1 MRNNTFAWKTKD
13 NKNFS
18 FSTDNKYFA
27 YYPYKSDA
35 QKVDPSA
42 LDAST
47 FFASK
52 ISSLSPASDQSTQNT
67 LLDQDFQV
75 AKGVVASDASTLTFL
90 MEHAMGLAEIT
101 LGAKTFDNN
110 YYLSNYTSYTWKNG
124 TTTFHAYAGISG
136 YSFYKVAD
144 YRYVALVK
152 PDITTD
158 FSCGSTT
165 DADSWTGNV
174 SVKPA
179 ANNVDRVTVTSKRT
193 SWPDISYTMEVGDI
207 YYSDGAMTHQSE
219 DLASGKTPI
228 GIVGY
233 TGNNYWTETQLKS
246 SNQGGHALVMCLKT
260 IGSTETTGM
269 GDCFVWYS
277 SKTSADRTKINSKA
291 LLIGSCNQPYGS
303 GVTETNALI
312 SKWSTAAEAAYQ
324 AKNYTT
330 LPASSSKCSGWFL
343 PTAGQYY
350 AVMSTLGATFS
361 DDWTGIYGDDAS
373 GSSLGFFNNMTTVT
387 SNINNKLKKVGDNN
401 YTEFFCATNT
411 WTWTSSEFSDINA
424 VILDSGCDDKK
435 GPGSV
440 RFYGFEKTACYRVR
454 PFLAF

>member
-67 LLDQDFQV
+67 LLAQDFQV
-75 AKGVVASDASTLTFL
+75 AKGVVASDASTLTFQ

-179 ANNVDRVTVTSKRT
+179 ANDVDRVTVTSKRT
-193 SWPDISYTMEVGDI
+193 SWPAISYTMEVGDI

-219 DLASGKTPI
+219 DLVSGKTPI

-233 TGNNYWTETQLKS
+233 TGDNYWTETQLKS

-312 SKWSTAAEAAYQ
+312 SKWSTAAETAYQ

-401 YTEFFCATNT
+401 YTEFFGATNT
-411 WTWTSSEFSDINA
+411 WAWTSSEFSDINA
-424 VILDSGCDDKK
+424 VILDSGYDDKK

-454 PFLAF
+454 SFLAF